1 VPVLLGSCYHLSRIM
16 TYHVRHLPH
25 WQPRERSI
33 FPTWRLYG
41 SLPQEVVERLRRRLD
56 SSPERYF
63 VGVDRVLDR
72 AKTGAC
78 WLTDSRIAEC
88 VLASIQWGERILGH
102 YSLRSFVIMSNHV
115 HLLLDPH
122 ISIQRI
128 TKGLK
133 GSTAREANRLLGRTG
148 QPFWQ
153 DESFDHWV
161 RNGKQFDR
169 IQTYIE
175 NNPVAAGLA
184 KRPQEWPW
192 SSAAKK

>member
-1 VPVLLGSCYHLSRIM
+1 V
-16 TYHVRHLPH
+16 
-25 WQPRERSI
+25 
-33 FPTWRLYG
+33 TWRLYG
-41 SLPQEVVERLRRRLD
+41 SLPQEVVERLRSRWK
-56 SSPERYF
+56 SSSEKYF
-63 VGVDRVLDR
+63 IGVDRVLDR

-78 WLTDSRIAEC
+78 WLNDSRIANC
-88 VLASIQWGERILGH
+88 ILASIQRGEKDLGQF
-102 YSLRSFVIMSNHV
+102 SLRSFVIMSNHV

-133 GSTAREANRLLGRTG
+133 GSTAREANKLLGRTG

-169 IQTYIE
+169 IRLYIE
-175 NNPVAAGLA
+175 NNPVAAGLVQ
-184 KRPQEWPW
+184 RPQEWPW
-192 SSAAKK
+192 SSASQQ